1 MEPRQRVIQKSIE
14 LFTRYGIRQ
23 VTMDQVAEEV
33 GMSKRTIYE
42 MFRDKDTLIKES
54 LEAMN
59 ELYLGEVNEILAN
72 ASNVIEALYKF
83 GQHGHRV
90 KSEINP
96 LFFEDIR
103 RIYPHLWEAQKK
115 RSKPSGG
122 SLSCGILERGIKE
135 GIFMHD
141 LNLEIVDAFFSVMMD
156 TFHKKDIF
164 PENATPH
171 DLVRNIINPYF
182 VGISTEKGRKL
193 IEQYGNLFE

>member
-1 MEPRQRVIQKSIE
+1 MEPRQRVIQKTIE

-33 GMSKRTIYE
+33 GISKRTIYE
-42 MFRDKDTLIKES
+42 MFRDKDTLVKES

-59 ELYLGEVNEILAN
+59 ERYLGEVNEILAN

-135 GIFMHD
+135 GIFMYD

-156 TFHKKDIF
+156 TFHQKDIF
-164 PENATPH
+164 PKNATPR

-182 VGISTEKGRKL
+182 VGISTEKGRTL